1 MNLSNW
7 SEDETIDIEDVA
19 GGDLVFGSDEVIET
33 VDEPPEYFTGP
44 GITQVLS
51 MEESDV
57 VLASEKV
64 IAYEK
69 QLLLLAKT
77 KIDERCLVKGC
88 PELVEISTKYVAS
101 ALYIIWVS
109 LTSVIIKYCIHSYFL
124 SVLFLPFW
132 TYK

>member
-1 MNLSNW
+1 M
-7 SEDETIDIEDVA
+7 
-19 GGDLVFGSDEVIET
+19 VFGSDEVIEME
-33 VDEPPEYFTGP
+33 DEPPEYFTGP

-101 ALYIIWVS
+101 ALNIIWVS
-109 LTSVIIKYCIHSYFL
+109 LTSVIIKYCIHIVIFCLCYFCL
-124 SVLFLPFW
+124 SGLANSMVFPHLEITKTTLCF
-132 TYK
+132 KKDN